1 MSAATSARCLLEQ
14 KTADR
19 PTNHPPTNCRNEH
32 RRNDAWVAEGE
43 EDPRYLWALL
53 GATAAAYAGVAGAA
67 AAALAYFAP
76 AAAAA
81 AGADCSLNVSLVVGG
96 LLLCVG
102 VSAAALHPRVRADNP
117 SASLFV
123 SALVSL
129 YIAYLGF
136 SALQSEPPSYA
147 CNGLAPRLG
156 AGAPAA
162 LAAGMAL
169 TLASTVW
176 AAFRAGSNT
185 AAFSREGT
193 SEPLLGAPSAELA
206 SAGLDAA
213 PAAATGMER
222 GAAARPLSSAD
233 AAIAADSEP
242 VPYNYAQ
249 FYFVFCLASMYSAM
263 LLTGWGAGNLSVD
276 EIDVGWGS
284 VWVKAASQWAAA
296 ALYAWTMAAPSVM
309 PDRQFA

>member
-1 MSAATSARCLLEQ
+1 M
-14 KTADR
+14 
-19 PTNHPPTNCRNEH
+19 
-32 RRNDAWVAEGE
+32 AEGE
-43 EDPRYLWALL
+43 EDARYLWALL

-102 VSAAALHPRVRADNP
+102 VSAAALHPRVRADNA

-136 SALQSEPPSYA
+136 SALQSEPPGYA

-156 AGAPAA
+156 AGAAPA

-185 AAFSREGT
+185 AAFSREDT
-193 SEPLLGAPSAELA
+193 SEPLLGGAPSAELT

-213 PAAATGMER
+213 PAAAAGMER
-222 GAAARPLSSAD
+222 GAAARPVSSA
-233 AAIAADSEP
+233 AAAAAAAAADSEP
-242 VPYNYAQ
+242 VPYSYAQ

-263 LLTGWGAGNLSVD
+263 LMTGWGAGGLSAD

-284 VWVKAASQWAAA
+284 VWVKLASQWAAA
-296 ALYAWTMAAPSVM
+296 ALYAWTLVAPSVM
-309 PDRQFA
+309 PDRLFT

>member
-1 MSAATSARCLLEQ
+1 M
-14 KTADR
+14 
-19 PTNHPPTNCRNEH
+19 
-32 RRNDAWVAEGE
+32 
-43 EDPRYLWALL
+43 
-53 GATAAAYAGVAGAA
+53 
-67 AAALAYFAP
+67 
-76 AAAAA
+76 
-81 AGADCSLNVSLVVGG
+81 
-96 LLLCVG
+96 
-102 VSAAALHPRVRADNP
+102 SAAALHPRVRADNP

-156 AGAPAA
+156 AGAAPA

-185 AAFSREGT
+185 AAFSREAG
-193 SEPLLGAPSAELA
+193 EPLLGGAPSAELT

-213 PAAATGMER
+213 PAAAGGMER

-233 AAIAADSEP
+233 AAIAEDSEP

-263 LLTGWGAGNLSVD
+263 MLTGWGAGGLSAD

-296 ALYAWTMAAPSVM
+296 ALYAWTLVAPSIM